1 MKRYFFDTSALVKIY
16 HREAGS
22 DYCLELYADQSHIII
37 ISELA
42 RVELHSA
49 IFRKRREKEL
59 NAKALKAV
67 LQRFEYDCE
76 ERYEVL
82 HVASLVYDEAC
93 RLLSSHVGIYGLRTL
108 DSLQLAAFLNYC
120 EKDQDCFVCAD
131 RKLSAVVEQ
140 EGVQAVLV

>member
-22 DYCLELYADQSHIII
+22 EYCLELYLGCSHLI

-42 RVELHSA
+42 RVELYSA
-49 IFRKRREKEL
+49 ILRKHGEKDL

-67 LQRFEYDCE
+67 LQKFKCDSE

-82 HVASLVYDEAC
+82 QVSSLVYDDAC
-93 RLLSSHVGIYGLRTL
+93 SLLSRHAVQHGLRTL
-108 DSLQLAAFLNYC
+108 DSLQLATFLNYC
-120 EKDQDCFVCAD
+120 EREKDCFVCAD
-131 RKLSAVVEQ
+131 KKLSAVVGH
-140 EGVQAVLV
+140 EGIQTIFV

>member
-1 MKRYFFDTSALVKIY
+1 MKRYFLDTSALVKIY
-16 HREAGS
+16 HREPGS
-22 DYCLELYADQSHIII
+22 EYCLELYSNHSHLI

-49 IFRKRREKEL
+49 ILRKQRDKEL

-67 LQRFEYDCE
+67 LQKFTYDCE

-82 HVASLVYDEAC
+82 QIASLVYDEAC
-93 RLLSSHVGIYGLRTL
+93 SLLSRYTALHGLRTL
-108 DSLQLAAFLNYC
+108 DSLQLATFLNYC

-131 RKLSAVVEQ
+131 KKLSAVVEC
-140 EGVQAVLV
+140 EGVQTIFV

>member
-22 DYCLELYADQSHIII
+22 EYCLELYSNQSHLI

-42 RVELHSA
+42 RVELHLA
-49 IFRKRREKEL
+49 VYRKQREKDL

-67 LQRFEYDCE
+67 LQRFVFDSE

-82 HVASLVYDEAC
+82 QIGSLVYDDAC
-93 RLLSSHVGIYGLRTL
+93 SLLSKYAVVYGLRTL
-108 DSLQLAAFLNYC
+108 DSLQLATFLNYC
-120 EKDQDCFVCAD
+120 EREKDSFVCAD
-131 RKLSAVVEQ
+131 KKLSAVVEC
-140 EGVQAVLV
+140 EGIRAIFV